1 MIWDLK
7 QMKGNEYQDKSNI
20 ENSLDR
26 RKNYDQKF
34 RQNWQSI
41 LKSVGLRAR
50 KFQVYF
56 LFIMLTAQG
65 IVFIIE
71 ATSDQIDI
79 PKLIGGIYLI
89 SLSFFWF
96 LILFYLRRKKKNLI
110 LHQQKS
116 SCFSQ
121 KSPNHNRQLQQM
133 NSSIPQNL
141 RISQQIQN
149 QNQQETKSI
158 FQQASFINKQ
168 PQRNQN
174 SRSSCKIQQKER
186 NSVDLKENNH
196 KKSGYYLLVRDLL
209 IIVFSTPAVIYIY
222 EYFLDSIQK
231 SQRSNEQEY
240 CPAFWTGVLT
250 LFSFKLFI
258 SRLKI
263 PFMQII
269 YFLSGYSYFI
279 VKYWICCGF
288 KPDTIVISLIILF
301 HQVTLQATDIFKVRV
316 YSFFKKYSK
325 HQILFEALRLTVEQ
339 GDPKSDL
346 ENDLATRFIKLQSQ
360 HKRENEIPLNYT
372 PKHKI
377 SQSIQLAQQNSIQNK
392 SQQFNPQQINDYQAS
407 KAVMIDKNQSGTSFM
422 NNTSYPLRRQG
433 TFNQRINDL
442 KMSGFYSQLFSLI
455 PVGVAIISSGKNLL
469 YASTQMLQMLN
480 CQDEQKALKIL
491 LNLNTNAQKSTQFN
505 AAAEEEIE
513 SEDDQQ
519 YLNGQ
524 TDYTSSINANYNSI
538 FNGYNNSDKKQKK
551 EIDVSN
557 NRFTPPQL
565 NQKSQN
571 GFQMNN
577 QSIRDN
583 SAIPSGLV
591 EEERSSRYMIDE
603 EEDNSRIRRISMN
616 AQNMN
621 GQSYSNNNSIV
632 HVNNPNYRTISYSQ
646 QHGSFKEQQQI
657 MNIMKS
663 PQNSV
668 NETMIEIGTERNNLI
683 NYNLQ
688 NTDKQQIIPVQP
700 IITSHAQHSQ
710 NNPSK
715 KIVKKSSQN
724 LSSNKELNDRWIT
737 DDNALVH
744 QAQQSQSQLYMG
756 RTSYT
761 NIPTKHLQ
769 QNHQP
774 QLYQQ
779 QQQDSLG
786 DTDKQIIEEDEL
798 GQTQSI
804 INPELQLNELQ
815 FQRPEYSKMNSPK
828 SGVESTSQKKRGSG
842 IMRNNLRQ
850 MSYMKYT
857 NDNASDN
864 KTEAQQREES
874 VLNILNIM
882 LGWQDQQQQNNHT
895 PCLQNQQVSSAKI
908 KSQKKIINQQMY
920 YTSNSVEPD
929 IINSPQAA
937 SIGHQVQSTTYG
949 KGLSYNQSTMASHS
963 LNQIQAKQQQESIQ
977 TINNELISNSLAK
990 QLDVNREKQPTV
1002 KINQQLQ
1009 SDTEQ
1014 AQQEEQNPFQD
1025 QINAKQ
1031 IPCQNNVPSAAALSS
1046 NNTCKKKQGDDAKDF
1061 DELLKQKQQLGYIQQ
1076 EGNVS
1081 TMQIEYLGEQYILKI
1096 IIHQVIVGSS
1106 GEQQKVAM
1114 IVMEKMW
1121 QDFMIKKVEDL
1132 IKQKMQLFGSLSH
1145 ELRTPLNCSISMMEV
1160 LQNIAQSEQ
1169 NHQSQLLNYIQPALN
1184 SNKLLLNMINDILD
1198 FVQLE
1203 NGSFKFGYVEF
1214 DLQNLLKECVSL
1226 VQIQAKMKNL
1236 TIACYFDPQT
1246 PKIIKSDP
1254 NRIRQVILNFLSNAL
1269 KFTIA
1274 GHIIVYA
1281 SAHKGIQ
1288 EVTIGVKDTG
1298 IGINQENINEI
1309 FKIFNKIDLGNNS
1322 KLNLQGCG
1330 VGLALSNSIARAL
1343 GPQDNQGIQV
1353 QSEKNH
1359 GSNFSFVVQNQ
1370 NPPISNKEEDIYEN
1384 EDVSNERLFA
1394 NFSIIRPQVTQINKD
1409 KDLLQH
1415 FQTKRRHSNISL
1427 NSNQANIKGSIRQTR
1442 LQSQTSN
1449 SNQITNSISNSIING
1464 CQNNNNNI
1472 QQINYNHNNH
1482 AKTLTNLNTACK
1494 DGQND
1499 GMSFSSDNSL
1509 QINAAD
1515 QNLKMRSISL
1525 TQISLSQRKNI
1536 INSYSSV
1543 AQEQQSPKD
1552 FQQKP
1557 KQAHHYFY
1565 NNNNS
1570 TIGNPQSPSRN
1581 HSQYGQMSFVNV
1593 MSVGEKKVSLL
1604 ETIKSKDFQDM
1615 HLLDHQ
1621 KYESPAGF
1629 NSYYEEKDSQVIK
1642 RSLECIQNNIIQFG
1656 CNCPQIL
1663 IVDDQEFNL
1672 FSLSQLLKQFYG
1684 IISDTAINFPQVMEK
1699 IQSKLNSKCC
1709 KTYRIIFMDIN
1720 MPQKSG
1726 YEVAREIKFFYNN
1739 NEILEQIK
1747 PTIIACSAYN
1757 GEEDKKKAYTHG
1769 MVDFVTKPIM
1779 KAALDAIISKYYD
1792 STSLIPQQL
1801 LNN

>member
-1 MIWDLK
+1 
-7 QMKGNEYQDKSNI
+7 MKGNEYQDKCNI

-26 RKNYDQKF
+26 RKNNDQKF

-71 ATSDQIDI
+71 TTSSKIEI

-89 SLSFFWF
+89 LLSFFWF
-96 LILFYLRRKKKNLI
+96 LILFYLRRRKKNLI
-110 LHQQKS
+110 LLQQKS
-116 SCFSQ
+116 SCLSQ
-121 KSPNHNRQLQQM
+121 KSPSHNNRHTQQM
-133 NSSIPQNL
+133 NSSIPQNK

-158 FQQASFINKQ
+158 FQQASFINNQ
-168 PQRNQN
+168 TQRNQTG
-174 SRSSCKIQQKER
+174 RSSSKIQQKER
-186 NSVDLKENNH
+186 NSVDFKETH
-196 KKSGYYLLVRDLL
+196 HSKSGYYLLIRDLL
-209 IIVFSTPAVIYIY
+209 IIVFSTPAIIYIY
-222 EYFLDSIQK
+222 EYFLLSIEK
-231 SQRSNEQEY
+231 SQRNNDEEY
-240 CPAFWTGVLT
+240 CPKFWTGVLA
-250 LFSFKLFI
+250 LFSFKLFV

-269 YFLSGYSYFI
+269 YFLAGYSYFI
-279 VKYWICCGF
+279 LKYWIYCGF

-301 HQVTLQATDIFKVRV
+301 HQVTLQASDIFKVRV

-360 HKRENEIPLNYT
+360 HKRENEVPLNYS

-392 SQQFNPQQINDYQAS
+392 SQQFNPEKNNDYQTS
-407 KAVMIDKNQSGTSFM
+407 KAVLIDKNQSGTSFM
-422 NNTSYPLRRQG
+422 NNTSYPLRRQA

-455 PVGVAIISSGKNLL
+455 PVGVAIISSSKNLL

-491 LNLNTNAQKSTQFN
+491 LNLNTNAQKTQYH
-505 AAAEEEIE
+505 AADDDEVE

-524 TDYTSSINANYNSI
+524 TDYTSSMNANYNSI
-538 FNGYNNSDKKQKK
+538 FNGYNNSDKKVKK
-551 EIDVSN
+551 DFEVVN
-557 NRFTPPQL
+557 NRFTPPQI
-565 NQKSQN
+565 NQKCSN
-571 GFQMNN
+571 GIQTNN
-577 QSIRDN
+577 QSIREN
-583 SAIPSGLV
+583 SVLPSGLV
-591 EEERSSRYMIDE
+591 EEERSSRYMIEE

-621 GQSYSNNNSIV
+621 GQSYSNNNSLI
-632 HVNNPNYRTISYSQ
+632 HVNNPNYKTISFSQ
-646 QHGSFKEQQQI
+646 QHGSVKEQQQI
-657 MNIMKS
+657 MNAMKS

-668 NETMIEIGTERNNLI
+668 NETMLEIGTERNNLI
-683 NYNLQ
+683 NTNQQLNSCQ
-688 NTDKQQIIPVQP
+688 QQIIPLQP
-700 IITSHAQHSQ
+700 IIASHSQHSQ
-710 NNPSK
+710 NNQSK
-715 KIVKKSSQN
+715 KMVKMSSQN
-724 LSSNKELNDRWIT
+724 ISSKELNDRWIT
-737 DDNALVH
+737 DDNMQAH
-744 QAQQSQSQLYMG
+744 QAQQSQTQLCMG
-756 RTSYT
+756 RASYN
-761 NIPTKHLQ
+761 NITTKHFQ
-769 QNHQP
+769 QNHQS
-774 QLYQQ
+774 QQ
-779 QQQDSLG
+779 FQPQQQDSLG

-804 INPELQLNELQ
+804 INLDVQLNELQ
-815 FQRPEYSKMNSPK
+815 FQRPEYSKINSPK
-828 SGVESTSQKKRGSG
+828 SGLDSTSQKKRGSG

-850 MSYMKYT
+850 MSYMKYV

-882 LGWQDQQQQNNHT
+882 LGWQEQQNIHT
-895 PCLQNQQVSSAKI
+895 PVLQNQQVSSAKI

-920 YTSNSVEPD
+920 FTSNSGEPD

-937 SIGHQVQSTTYG
+937 SIGQQVQSTQTYG
-949 KGLSYNQSTMASHS
+949 KGFSQNQSTLASHS
-963 LNQIQAKQQQESIQ
+963 LNHIQGKQPQDSIQ
-977 TINNELISNSLAK
+977 SINNELISNSLAK
-990 QLDVNREKQPTV
+990 QLDMNREKQPTV
-1002 KINQQLQ
+1002 KINQQNQ
-1009 SDTEQ
+1009 NDIEQ

-1031 IPCQNNVPSAAALSS
+1031 ITCQNNIPSAAALSS
-1046 NNTCKKKQGDDAKDF
+1046 NNTIKKKQADDTKDF

-1160 LQNIAQSEQ
+1160 LQNIAQSETKLQ
-1169 NHQSQLLNYIQPALN
+1169 NQLSNYIQPALN

-1203 NGSFKFGYVEF
+1203 NGSFKFGFVEF

-1269 KFTIA
+1269 KFTIT

-1281 SAHKGIQ
+1281 SAHNGVQ

-1309 FKIFNKIDLGNNS
+1309 FKIFNKIDLGNNQ

-1359 GSNFSFVVQNQ
+1359 GSNFSFIVQNQ

-1394 NFSIIRPQVTQINKD
+1394 NFSIIRPSVTQINKD

-1415 FQTKRRHSNISL
+1415 FHTKRRNSSLSL

-1449 SNQITNSISNSIING
+1449 SNQISNSISNSIING
-1464 CQNNNNNI
+1464 CQNNNNNNNNNNI
-1472 QQINYNHNNH
+1472 QQLNHNH
-1482 AKTLTNLNTACK
+1482 AKTLTNLNQR

-1509 QINAAD
+1509 QINSGD
-1515 QNLKMRSISL
+1515 PNLKMRSISL

-1552 FQQKP
+1552 SQLKP

-1581 HSQYGQMSFVNV
+1581 YSQYGQTSFVNAIC
-1593 MSVGEKKVSLL
+1593 VGEKKVSLL

-1684 IISDTAINFPQVMEK
+1684 IISDTAVNCSQVMEK
-1699 IQSKLNSKCC
+1699 IQNKLISKCC

-1726 YEVAREIKFFYNN
+1726 YEVAKEIKYFYNN
-1739 NEILEQIK
+1739 SEILESIK

>member
-1 MIWDLK
+1 M
-7 QMKGNEYQDKSNI
+7 
-20 ENSLDR
+20 
-26 RKNYDQKF
+26 
-34 RQNWQSI
+34 
-41 LKSVGLRAR
+41 
-50 KFQVYF
+50 
-56 LFIMLTAQG
+56 
-65 IVFIIE
+65 
-71 ATSDQIDI
+71 
-79 PKLIGGIYLI
+79 
-89 SLSFFWF
+89 
-96 LILFYLRRKKKNLI
+96 
-110 LHQQKS
+110 LHQSKS
-116 SCFSQ
+116 ASLSQ
-121 KSPNHNRQLQQM
+121 KSPSHNRQLQQM
-133 NSSIPQNL
+133 NSSIPQNI

-149 QNQQETKSI
+149 QNQQENKSI

-168 PQRNQN
+168 TQRNQA
-174 SRSSCKIQQKER
+174 SRSSCKIQQKEQ
-186 NSVDLKENNH
+186 NFVDLKENNH
-196 KKSGYYLLVRDLL
+196 NKSGYYILIRDLL
-209 IIVFSTPAVIYIY
+209 IIVFSTPAIIYLY
-222 EYFLDSIQK
+222 EYFLESFEA
-231 SQRSNEQEY
+231 SLRSNDQEY
-240 CPAFWTGVLT
+240 YPKFWTGVLT
-250 LFSFKLFI
+250 LFSFKLFA

-279 VKYWICCGF
+279 VKYWIYCGF
-288 KPDTIVISLIILF
+288 KTDAIIISLIILF

-325 HQILFEALRLTVEQ
+325 HQILFEALRLTIEQ

-346 ENDLATRFIKLQSQ
+346 ESDLASRFIKLQSQ
-360 HKRENEIPLNYT
+360 HKRENEVPLNYS
-372 PKHKI
+372 PKHKK

-392 SQQFNPQQINDYQAS
+392 SQQFNLQQANEYQAA
-407 KAVMIDKNQSGTSFM
+407 KAILVDKIQTGTSFM

-433 TFNQRINDL
+433 TLNQRINDL

-491 LNLNTNAQKSTQFN
+491 LNLNTNAQKSTQYY
-505 AAAEEEIE
+505 ADDEEID
-513 SEDDQQ
+513 SEEDQQ

-524 TDYTSSINANYNSI
+524 SDYTSSINANYNSI
-538 FNGYNNSDKKQKK
+538 FNGQSNSDKKLKK
-551 EIDVSN
+551 DIEV
-557 NRFTPPQL
+557 NRFTPPQI
-565 NQKSQN
+565 NQKCSN

-577 QSIRDN
+577 QPIRDN
-583 SAIPSGLV
+583 SVIPSGLV
-591 EEERSSRYMIDE
+591 EEERSSRQMIDE
-603 EEDNSRIRRISMN
+603 DDNNSRIRRISMN
-616 AQNMN
+616 VQNMN
-621 GQSYSNNNSIV
+621 GQSCSNNNSIV
-632 HVNNPNYRTISYSQ
+632 HVNQNCKALSFSQ
-646 QHGSFKEQQQI
+646 QHGSFKEQQQV

-683 NYNLQ
+683 NNNQQLC
-688 NTDKQQIIPVQP
+688 TDKQQMIPFQP
-700 IITSHAQHSQ
+700 IITSHPQHSQ
-710 NNPSK
+710 NNQSK
-715 KIVKKSSQN
+715 KSVKRSSQS
-724 LSSNKELNDRWIT
+724 LSSKDLNDRWIT
-737 DDNALVH
+737 EDNALIH
-744 QAQQSQSQLYMG
+744 QAQQSQSQLCMG
-756 RTSYT
+756 KTQYT
-761 NIPTKHLQ
+761 NIPIKHQQ
-769 QNHQP
+769 QNHQA
-774 QLYQQ
+774 QQIQQ

-804 INPELQLNELQ
+804 INPELQLNDLQ
-815 FQRPEYSKMNSPK
+815 FQRPEYSKINSPK
-828 SGVESTSQKKRGSG
+828 SGLDSTSQKKRGSG

-850 MSYMKYT
+850 MSYMKQT

-882 LGWQDQQQQNNHT
+882 LGWQDQQQQQISHT
-895 PCLQNQQVSSAKI
+895 PCHQNQQVSSAKI

-920 YTSNSVEPD
+920 YTSNSGEPD

-937 SIGHQVQSTTYG
+937 SIGHQVLSTTYG
-949 KGLSYNQSTMASHS
+949 KGLSQNQSTLAFHS
-963 LNQIQAKQQQESIQ
+963 LNQIQLKQQQESIQ
-977 TINNELISNSLAK
+977 SINNELISNSLAK
-990 QLDVNREKQPTV
+990 QLDFINREKQPTV
-1002 KINQQLQ
+1002 KINQQHQ

-1014 AQQEEQNPFQD
+1014 AQQEEQNPFQE
-1025 QINAKQ
+1025 QINGKQ
-1031 IPCQNNVPSAAALSS
+1031 LPCQNNAPNAAVLSS
-1046 NNTCKKKQGDDAKDF
+1046 SNTYKKKQADDTKDF
-1061 DELLKQKQQLGYIQQ
+1061 DELLKQKRQLGYIQQ

-1160 LQNIAQSEQ
+1160 LQNIAQSETKLQ
-1169 NHQSQLLNYIQPALN
+1169 NQLSNYIQPALN

-1203 NGSFKFGYVEF
+1203 NGSFKFGFVEF

-1226 VQIQAKMKNL
+1226 VHIQAKMKNL

-1269 KFTIA
+1269 KFTIT

-1281 SAHKGIQ
+1281 SAHNGVQ

-1298 IGINQENINEI
+1298 IGINQENINQI
-1309 FKIFNKIDLGNNS
+1309 FKIFNKIDLGNNQ

-1370 NPPISNKEEDIYEN
+1370 NPAISNKEEDIYEN

-1394 NFSIIRPQVTQINKD
+1394 NFSIIRSSVTQINKD

-1415 FQTKRRHSNISL
+1415 FQSKRRNSNLSV
-1427 NSNQANIKGSIRQTR
+1427 NSNQANIKGSLRQTK

-1449 SNQITNSISNSIING
+1449 SNQISHSISNQVFYQN
-1464 CQNNNNNI
+1464 NNNNNI
-1472 QQINYNHNNH
+1472 QQINNTH
-1482 AKTLTNLNTACK
+1482 AKTLTNLNTAYK

-1499 GMSFSSDNSL
+1499 GIGFSSDNSL
-1509 QINAAD
+1509 QINAGD
-1515 QNLKMRSISL
+1515 PNLKIRSISL
-1525 TQISLSQRKNI
+1525 TQISMSQRKNI

-1543 AQEQQSPKD
+1543 AQEYTSPRD
-1552 FQQKP
+1552 SQLKP

-1581 HSQYGQMSFVNV
+1581 HSQYGQASFVN
-1593 MSVGEKKVSLL
+1593 SINAGEKKFSLL

-1629 NSYYEEKDSQVIK
+1629 NSYYEEQNSQVIK

-1656 CNCPQIL
+1656 CNCSQIL

-1684 IISDTAINFPQVMEK
+1684 IISDTAVNFTQGMEK
-1699 IQSKLNSKCC
+1699 IQNKLNSRCC

-1726 YEVAREIKFFYNN
+1726 YEVAKEIKYFYSN